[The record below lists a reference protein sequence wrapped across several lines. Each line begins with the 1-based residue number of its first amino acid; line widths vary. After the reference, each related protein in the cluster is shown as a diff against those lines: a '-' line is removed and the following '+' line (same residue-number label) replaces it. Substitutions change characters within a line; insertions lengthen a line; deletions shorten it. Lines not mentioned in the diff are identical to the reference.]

1 MAARPFT
8 VMTPLEAGLA
18 TLPAAAGTVVTAP
31 LITPFVDR
39 VGARRVIAGGFAI
52 ATVAFVTLAFVQSSW
67 AYGAFVVPLVVLAVG
82 LGLAN
87 GPSSSV
93 ATACVPADQVGA
105 ASGISNMGRYIG
117 AAVLTAVTAA
127 ISNSVRARH
136 SASGAST
143 ADAWATA
150 FGRAS
155 LGLAIF
161 CAFGIALALLV
172 GRLRRGGKPTR
183 AEYAAAA
190 GGTTHTVP
198 TRPTA

>member
-1 MAARPFT
+1 VGRDG
-8 VMTPLEAGLA
+8 VLAG
-18 TLPAAAGTVVTAP
+18 
-31 LITPFVDR
+31 
-39 VGARRVIAGGFAI
+39 RRGGPY
-52 ATVAFVTLAFVQSSW
+52 TAFV
-67 AYGAFVVPLVVLAVG
+67 GPLVVLAVG

-136 SASGAST
+136 EAAGAST
-143 ADAWATA
+143 ADAFATGFA
-150 FGRAS
+150 RAS
-155 LGLAIF
+155 IGLAVF

-172 GRLRRGGKPTR
+172 GRPRRGGKPTR

-190 GGTTHTVP
+190 AGTAHTVP
-198 TRPTA
+198 TRPTR

>member
-1 MAARPFT
+1 M
-8 VMTPLEAGLA
+8 
-18 TLPAAAGTVVTAP
+18 TAP

-39 VGARRVIAGGFAI
+39 VGARTVIAGGFAI
-52 ATVAFVTLAFVQSSW
+52 ATAAFAALAFVHSSW
-67 AYGAFVVPLVVLAVG
+67 PYAAFVGPLVVLAVG

-127 ISNSVRARH
+127 ISDSVRARH
-136 SASGAST
+136 EAAGASP

-155 LGLAIF
+155 IGLAIF
-161 CAFGIALALLV
+161 CASGIALALLV
-172 GRLRRGGKPTR
+172 GRIGRGGKPTR

-190 GGTTHTVP
+190 AGTAHTVP
-198 TRPTA
+198 VRPTGASGAGAMGPMGPSGGVAGVSGSGSGM